1 MCSSDL
7 APVMLICER
16 CGQAKEICDP
26 EVQESLQASLAHI
39 HALNGFQAHG
49 LEIKGN
55 CRQCLASPH

>member
-1 MCSSDL
+1 
-7 APVMLICER
+7 MLICER

-39 HALNGFQAHG
+39 HALNGFQTHG